1 MRRRDLASLLVGR
14 SGAVSVPTTESESG
28 MRVRARRRRHVEWLP
43 YWLVVPSLSLILVI
57 NLYPFATGF
66 LYSLRNGTMLQ
77 QGNFVGGTNY
87 LALLTDSAFLH
98 SLFFSALF
106 AVCAVFGSY
115 AVGLALALLLNKE
128 FPARGFFRVCLLV
141 HWIIPSIVSVISW
154 RWMINDQTGML
165 NLILRQFGAGPIYL
179 LSTEKQAMFSVIIVK
194 IWRSF
199 PFMMLSL
206 LAALQTIDLTLY
218 EACQIDGAGR
228 WQSFR
233 YITFPHLRDLSIVLW
248 ILMTIWSVNDFETPY
263 LLTGG
268 GPSNATENLIVLA
281 YRLTFR
287 RNDVGSGT
295 AVAFVTL
302 IILMALALLL
312 LRRQSVEQ
320 ED

>member
-1 MRRRDLASLLVGR
+1 MG
-14 SGAVSVPTTESESG
+14 VSTAERKQAQKQAAATRP
-28 MRVRARRRRHVEWLP
+28 RRRRRTEWLP
-43 YWLVVPSLSLILVI
+43 YWLVIPSLLLILMI

-66 LYSLRNGTMLQ
+66 MYSLRDGTMLKE
-77 QGNFVGGTNY
+77 GDFVGLANY
-87 LALLTDSAFLH
+87 TALLTDSNFHH
-98 SLFFSALF
+98 SLFFSVLF
-106 AVCAVFGSY
+106 SLGAVFGSY
-115 AVGLALALLLNKE
+115 VIGLALALLLNKDIP
-128 FPARGFFRVCLLV
+128 FRGFFRVALLV
-141 HWIIPSIVSVISW
+141 PWIIPSVVSIISW
-154 RWMINDQTGML
+154 RWMINTDSGLL
-165 NLILRQFGAGPIYL
+165 NLGLTTFGFNPVYL
-179 LSTEKQAMFSVIIVK
+179 LSTERQAMFAVIVVK

-218 EACQIDGAGR
+218 EAAQIDGAGR

-281 YRLTFR
+281 YRYTFR
-287 RNDVGSGT
+287 SNQVGSGT

-302 IILMALALLL
+302 IMLMILAILL
-312 LRRQSVEQ
+312 LRRQGSEQ
-320 ED
+320 EARGEADE